1 MSLVA
6 WTSKNPLVKSF
17 FKSLLGINL
26 VSLNQVSDS
35 SEFSFL
41 VVDDYE
47 VAIKLKASVVFDCF
61 IGKLNSDFKLANKP
75 ERVFGFSK
83 LPHIT
88 DHISLLDW
96 DFLEGLTPEKTV
108 SCKVAVLVGD
118 WAIDQ
123 QFFSRVKDV
132 AQDEMLVLNVGH
144 SGSLREMGVVEVAT
158 IQELIEGIKKAEVV
172 INPAEEIRF
181 PILEVIASRLGKIV
195 VSSKNG
201 SVYDHLKNECVYFS
215 PYDLSSYDSALKASR
230 LTGFK
235 CVSVGAGL
243 GGSLQKIFNI
253 MMEQDFDKALED
265 IEKAAAAGDIQ
276 VAKHKALQLY
286 ESDKLNPK
294 LLRVLGVLEYMQ
306 GNLAAARGWLSQSYL
321 LDDSD
326 SKTMCGLGM
335 VLHEEGLSDKALAML
350 EKSYFKSAQP
360 WIPMFKIVQIS
371 YQIEE
376 YSTAIRVLEDFIAKN
391 GDSLEAK
398 FSLAGIYFKNA
409 DFEKAKRLVED
420 ILRENPS
427 YPAAADFLEMIN
439 QRLPE
444 FQQTEN
450 PGEQAEVVLEVSTD
464 FQSSETNN
472 LDLLEAELRHA
483 ERLKRE
489 GKFQEALDLLINLY
503 SEDLPEHSR
512 KRVQFLVLETKLLL
526 GDHSFVEQNFDFFE
540 TNYAQDSRW
549 LCLKG
554 TLQLMEANFE
564 KARDYF
570 EQALLQEENNDMA
583 FAGLGLV
590 CELEGKTEE
599 ALKYYKRALKANPLN
614 LRATLGF
621 AEVARSLNLD
631 QEAITALEQF
641 NAQEKNVDVQSLLL
655 DFYMRLGDWTKSEQM
670 AKEILLSDPR
680 NTKAAEVIASL
691 NKQSQINL

>member
-26 VSLNQVSDS
+26 IPLNQVSNV
-35 SEFSFL
+35 SELSFL
-41 VVDDYE
+41 VVDDHE
-47 VAIKLKASVVFDCF
+47 VATNLKASVAFDCF
-61 IGKLNSDFKLANKP
+61 IGKLNSDFNLVNKP
-75 ERVFGFSK
+75 KRVFGFSK

-88 DHISLLDW
+88 DPISLLDW

-108 SCKVAVLVGD
+108 SCKVAVLLGD

-123 QFFSRVKDV
+123 HFFSKVKDV
-132 AQDEMLVLNVGH
+132 AQDEMLILNVGH
-144 SGSLREMGVVEVAT
+144 TSLPGGLGVQEIAT
-158 IQELIEGIKKAEVV
+158 IEDLIEGIKKAEVV
-172 INPAEEIRF
+172 INPAEETRF

-201 SVYDHLKNECVYFS
+201 SVFDHLKNECVYFS
-215 PYDLSSYDSALKASR
+215 PYDTSSYDFALKASR
-230 LTGFK
+230 LTEFK
-235 CVSVGAGL
+235 CVSVGTGL
-243 GGSLQKIFNI
+243 GKSLQKIFNI
-253 MMEQDFDKALED
+253 MMEQDFDKALEE
-265 IEKAAAAGDIQ
+265 IEKAAAVGDIE
-276 VAKHKALQLY
+276 VAKQKALQLY

-306 GNLAAARGWLSQSYL
+306 GNLAAARAWLSQSYL

-350 EKSYFKSAQP
+350 EKSYFKSPQP

-391 GDSLEAK
+391 KDSLEAK
-398 FSLAGIYFKNA
+398 FSLAGLYFKNA
-409 DFEKAKRLVED
+409 DFEKAKSLVEE
-420 ILRENPS
+420 ILRENPN
-427 YPAAADFLEMIN
+427 YPAAADFMEMIK

-444 FQQTEN
+444 PQQTES
-450 PGEQAEVVLEVSTD
+450 PEEQAGVVLEVSND
-464 FQSSETNN
+464 FHSSKPNG
-472 LDLLEAELRHA
+472 LDLVEAELRHA

-503 SEDLPEHSR
+503 AEDLPEHYR
-512 KRVQFLVLETKLLL
+512 KRAQFLVLETKLLL
-526 GDHSFVEQNFDFFE
+526 GDQSFVEQNLDFFE
-540 TNYAQDSRW
+540 KNYAEDPRW

-554 TLQLMEANFE
+554 TLQLMEANFD

-590 CELEGKTEE
+590 CELEGKAEE
-599 ALKYYKRALKANPLN
+599 AFKYYKRALKANPLN

-621 AEVARSLNLD
+621 AELAKSLNLD

-641 NAQEKNVDVQSLLL
+641 NALEKNVDVQSLLL
-655 DFYMRLGDWTKSEQM
+655 DFYMRSGDWTKSEQM
-670 AKEILLSDPR
+670 AKEILLTDPR
-680 NTKAAEVIASL
+680 NARANEVVAFLS
-691 NKQSQINL
+691 KQSQINL

>member
-17 FKSLLGINL
+17 FKNLLGINL
-26 VSLNQVSDS
+26 IPLSQVANVSEL
-35 SEFSFL
+35 SFL

-47 VAIKLKASVVFDCF
+47 VATNLKASVAFDCF
-61 IGKLNSDFKLANKP
+61 IGKLNSDFNLVNKP
-75 ERVFGFSK
+75 KRVFGFSK

-88 DHISLLDW
+88 DPVSLLDW

-108 SCKVAVLVGD
+108 SCKVAVLLGD
-118 WAIDQ
+118 WVIDQ
-123 QFFSRVKDV
+123 HFLSKVKDV
-132 AQDEMLVLNVGH
+132 AQDEMLILNVGYT
-144 SGSLREMGVVEVAT
+144 SLPGGLGV
-158 IQELIEGIKKAEVV
+158 QEIANIEDLIEGIKKAEVV

-201 SVYDHLKNECVYFS
+201 SVFDHLKNECVYFS
-215 PYDLSSYDSALKASR
+215 PYDTSSYDFALKASR
-230 LTGFK
+230 LTEFK
-235 CVSVGAGL
+235 CVSVGTGL
-243 GGSLQKIFNI
+243 GKSLQKIFNV
-253 MMEQDFDKALED
+253 MMEQDFDKALEE
-265 IEKAAAAGDIQ
+265 IEKAAAGGDIEG
-276 VAKHKALQLY
+276 AKQKALQLY

-306 GNLAAARGWLSQSYL
+306 GNLAPARAWLSQSYL

-350 EKSYFKSAQP
+350 EKSYFKSPQP

-391 GDSLEAK
+391 RDSLEAK

-409 DFEKAKRLVED
+409 DFEKAKSLVEE
-420 ILRENPS
+420 ILRENPN
-427 YPAAADFLEMIN
+427 YPAAADFMEMIK

-444 FQQTEN
+444 PQQTESSE
-450 PGEQAEVVLEVSTD
+450 EQAGVVLEVSND
-464 FQSSETNN
+464 FHSSEPNG
-472 LDLLEAELRHA
+472 LDLIEAELRHA

-503 SEDLPEHSR
+503 SEDLPEHYR
-512 KRVQFLVLETKLLL
+512 KRAQFLVVETKLLL
-526 GDHSFVEQNFDFFE
+526 GDQSFVEQNFDFFE
-540 TNYAQDSRW
+540 TNYAEDPRW

-554 TLQLMEANFE
+554 TLQLMEANFD

-590 CELEGKTEE
+590 CELEGKAEE
-599 ALKYYKRALKANPLN
+599 AFKYYKRALKANPLN
-614 LRATLGF
+614 LRATIGF
-621 AEVARSLNLD
+621 AEVAKSLNLD

-641 NAQEKNVDVQSLLL
+641 NAMEKNVDVQSLLL
-655 DFYMRLGDWTKSEQM
+655 DFYMRSGDWTKSEQM
-670 AKEILLSDPR
+670 AKEILLTDPR
-680 NTKAAEVIASL
+680 NARANEVIAFLS
-691 NKQSQINL
+691 KQSQINL